1 MHHLKH
7 AGLSAV
13 TGLAALVACA
23 VPASALGGGDPDPSH
38 RETVVHLVAQ
48 PTQQSSLELDGPGPS
63 QGDEIIISGDLLR
76 DGQAVGTFGE
86 VCTLTRTTVT
96 DEGDLLCEGSLT
108 LPQGQITF
116 QGRFTFTAA
125 GPPVDI
131 TLAITGGTG
140 AYRTARGY
148 IEAVNPSATQTQL
161 TVHLIL

>member
-13 TGLAALVACA
+13 TGLV
-23 VPASALGGGDPDPSH
+23 
-38 RETVVHLVAQ
+38 
-48 PTQQSSLELDGPGPS
+48 
-63 QGDEIIISGDLLR
+63 
-76 DGQAVGTFGE
+76 
-86 VCTLTRTTVT
+86 
-96 DEGDLLCEGSLT
+96 
-108 LPQGQITF
+108 TF

-125 GPPVDI
+125 GPPADI